1 MEIGQYNELKVK
13 SKAMIGVYLTDGAED
28 VLLPKKYIDE
38 MPEEGDEMRVF
49 VYLDNDN
56 RPIATTLNPNAV
68 VGDFT
73 FLEVKE
79 INHHGAFL
87 DWGIAK
93 DLFVPYAEQRVD
105 LKIGKEYLFYVFIDD
120 ESNRIAATT
129 KWNKYISK
137 DHNLKEDDEVGLLI
151 AERTDMGYRAII
163 NNSAE
168 GLIYKNE
175 IFGDLKIGE
184 RRRGYIKTI
193 REDGKIDLRLQP
205 KGYEHVE
212 DSKYVILNYL
222 KNNDGRLELGDK
234 SPAEEIY
241 SLLKMSKKIFKKT
254 IGGLYKDRLIN
265 IGDFEISTL
274 TTD

>member
-56 RPIATTLNPNAV
+56 RPIATTLSPNAV

-73 FLEVKE
+73 FLEVKD

-93 DLFVPYAEQRVD
+93 DLFVPYAEQRND

-184 RRRGYIKTI
+184 RRRGYIKII
-193 REDGKIDLRLQP
+193 RDDGKIDLRLQP

-222 KNNDGRLELGDK
+222 KNNEGKLELGDK
-234 SPAEEIY
+234 SPAEKIY
-241 SLLKMSKKIFKKT
+241 SLLKMSKKVFKKT

>member
-56 RPIATTLNPNAV
+56 RPIATTLSPNAV

-73 FLEVKE
+73 FLEVKD

-93 DLFVPYAEQRVD
+93 DLFVPYAEQRAD

-193 REDGKIDLRLQP
+193 RDDGKIDLRLQP

-222 KNNDGRLELGDK
+222 KNNEGKLELGDK
-234 SPAEEIY
+234 SPAEKIY
-241 SLLKMSKKIFKKT
+241 SLLKMSKKVFKKT

>member
-38 MPEEGDEMRVF
+38 MPEVGDEMRVF

-56 RPIATTLNPNAV
+56 RPIATTLSPNAV

-73 FLEVKE
+73 FLEVKD

-105 LKIGKEYLFYVFIDD
+105 LQIGKEYLFYVFIDD
-120 ESNRIAATT
+120 ESNRIAATI
-129 KWNKYISK
+129 KWSKYISK

-222 KNNDGRLELGDK
+222 KNNDGRLKLGDK

-241 SLLKMSKKIFKKT
+241 SLLKMSKKVFKKT

-265 IGDFEISTL
+265 IGDFEISIL

>member
-56 RPIATTLNPNAV
+56 RPIATTLSPNAV

-73 FLEVKE
+73 FLEVKD

-93 DLFVPYAEQRVD
+93 DLFVPYAEQRND

-163 NNSAE
+163 NNSTE

-193 REDGKIDLRLQP
+193 RDDGKIDLRLQP

-222 KNNDGRLELGDK
+222 KNNDGKLELGDK

-241 SLLKMSKKIFKKT
+241 SLLKMSKKVFKKT

>member
-222 KNNDGRLELGDK
+222 KNNDGRLELGHK

>member
-241 SLLKMSKKIFKKT
+241 ALLKMSKKVFKKT